1 MLLSG
6 PPSVLIFVEPRIQV
20 NAVVDRAATE
30 LETRNTEFFKER
42 DADPEVSGSLVLT
55 ENARFGQTESVTGP
69 CCSGHTLAAN
79 CRIRRR
85 RR

>member
-6 PPSVLIFVEPRIQV
+6 PPSVLIFVEPGIQV
-20 NAVVDRAATE
+20 NAVIDRAPAE
-30 LETRNTEFFKER
+30 MQAWNAEFFKER
-42 DADPEVSGSLVLT
+42 DADPEVRGSLFLA
-55 ENARFGQTESVTGP
+55 ENACFGHTEGVTGP
-69 CCSGHTLAAN
+69 CCSRHTLAAN

>member
-20 NAVVDRAATE
+20 NAVVDRAPTE
-30 LETRNTEFFKER
+30 MQARNAEFFKER
-42 DADPEVSGSLVLT
+42 DADPEVGGSLVLA
-55 ENARFGQTESVTGP
+55 ENARFGQTEGVTGP
-69 CCSGHTLAAN
+69 CCSRHTPAAN